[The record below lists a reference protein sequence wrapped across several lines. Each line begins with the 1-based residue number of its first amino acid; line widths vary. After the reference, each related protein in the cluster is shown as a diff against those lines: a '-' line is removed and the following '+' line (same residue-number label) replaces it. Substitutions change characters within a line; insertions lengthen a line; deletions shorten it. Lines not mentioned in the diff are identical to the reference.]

1 MTDAVA
7 ALVLEDNRLQAL
19 GLSIAQSGG
28 ADAMPGHVR
37 LIEMLEDNGQLDRR
51 TEGLA
56 DADSFARRA
65 ADIGAGLTRPE
76 LAVLL
81 SSAKLAVQEALEAST
96 VVDDPA
102 LDDDLLH
109 AFPEDMRET
118 YREDILGHRLRREI
132 LATRLANR
140 LINRLGFVHPFEL
153 AEEEGVGAAEVTAAF
168 LAAEKLFDLEAIW
181 QAIEDAPIAEKPRI
195 LLMSRAA
202 DVVRS
207 HMADLLRSGATTIS
221 PSVMAADL
229 AGGVS
234 ALSAQVDDLLVTE
247 TRERSTRMATELLAA
262 GADGEQALS
271 IVHLFDMDGV
281 VGLAALAHG
290 NGADPVALTRAF
302 TRLGE
307 ALGLDWAQGVAARL
321 SPPIRG
327 SACWSQ
333 GLPATS
339 SRCACSSSPARSPR
353 LRSRP
358 SSWLEATSA
367 GVLAFRGMIN
377 RARKAAVVSPAM
389 LAQIASQARNVLA
402 R

>member
-181 QAIEDAPIAEKPRI
+181 QAIEDAPIAETPRI

-207 HMADLLRSGATTIS
+207 HMADLLRSGATTIA

-339 SRCACSSSPARSPR
+339 SRCACSSSPARSLGSGGDRGAGWRQPA
-353 LRSRP
+353 LACWRSV
-358 SSWLEATSA
+358 A
-367 GVLAFRGMIN
+367 
-377 RARKAAVVSPAM
+377 
-389 LAQIASQARNVLA
+389 
-402 R
+402 

>member
-1 MTDAVA
+1 MTAILKAPADLLWFGGIGTYVKASHEVHAEVGDPSNDSIRVNGADVRARVIGEGGNLGCTQAGRIDYALRGANGFGGRGNTDFIDNSAGVDCSDKEVNIKIALASAKRAGRLDEDGRVVLLSQMTDAVA

-153 AEEEGVGAAEVTAAF
+153 AEEEGVGAAE
-168 LAAEKLFDLEAIW
+168 
-181 QAIEDAPIAEKPRI
+181 
-195 LLMSRAA
+195 
-202 DVVRS
+202 
-207 HMADLLRSGATTIS
+207 
-221 PSVMAADL
+221 
-229 AGGVS
+229 
-234 ALSAQVDDLLVTE
+234 
-247 TRERSTRMATELLAA
+247 
-262 GADGEQALS
+262 
-271 IVHLFDMDGV
+271 
-281 VGLAALAHG
+281 
-290 NGADPVALTRAF
+290 
-302 TRLGE
+302 
-307 ALGLDWAQGVAARL
+307 
-321 SPPIRG
+321 
-327 SACWSQ
+327 
-333 GLPATS
+333 
-339 SRCACSSSPARSPR
+339 
-353 LRSRP
+353 
-358 SSWLEATSA
+358 
-367 GVLAFRGMIN
+367 
-377 RARKAAVVSPAM
+377 
-389 LAQIASQARNVLA
+389 
-402 R
+402 